1 MYDSW
6 IRRTYSFFINWRCH
20 ISISIYR
27 FRSRIIHTMNTL
39 QKLILA
45 KVTSSGEVSHDK
57 ITTMYPADRTA
68 DEIHALY
75 MADLI
80 SLRSDGMLYRK
91 Y

>member
-1 MYDSW
+1 
-6 IRRTYSFFINWRCH
+6 
-20 ISISIYR
+20 
-27 FRSRIIHTMNTL
+27 MNTL
-39 QKLILA
+39 QKLILN
-45 KVTSSGEVSHDK
+45 KITSSGEVSHDK

-80 SLRSDGMLYRK
+80 GLRSDGMLYRK